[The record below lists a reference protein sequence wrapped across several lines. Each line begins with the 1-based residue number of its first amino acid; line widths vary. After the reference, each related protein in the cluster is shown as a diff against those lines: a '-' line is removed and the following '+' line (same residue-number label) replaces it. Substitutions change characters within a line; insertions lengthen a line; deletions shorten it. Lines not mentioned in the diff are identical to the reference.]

1 MSKTNSSYKIII
13 KGNKTPYKNKDE
25 QSTGNTTNHDSLHD
39 TKKLT
44 LKNYKI
50 ESNNNEKKNNFFMAL
65 QSLKSTSENTSE
77 INIFDGINEYSETN
91 PNQTKEENI
100 SKYIHRPLIK
110 QIIKDGNNL
119 NIIRTLTQFG
129 TSINNPYVFNYN
141 IGYIIDNFKENKT
154 DNNRNQQKHDKI
166 IHYNATINATSIN
179 KNKYKKIFKVQN
191 NNKINTKNNKK
202 KDEFINF
209 TKREESKEKNKK
221 SYKFLSTNIKPFN
234 FNKIIDDLEKPVD
247 IKVKDYENTINNIKK
262 NQKLDNNKL
271 NEDKTNEYQLDK
283 DKLRSLVKTLNFQD
297 MSKNEKT
304 DKKINKNNDKDN
316 KYSSKIKNMLIS
328 KINNS
333 TAEKIRKKYERSELK
348 KNRILQISATIKN
361 KNTIN
366 LIENENKENF
376 NYNNNNIELTK
387 KIIKRINEMT
397 TIKADYNN
405 YNNNNNNELIDINN
419 NLLINFYKKKDN
431 INCSTQSKKI
441 AKNLLNIF
449 NSCSKKINFDGSSLN
464 IDNQSLKNINN
475 SSFQE
480 IMDLFSDR
488 SIMTIDKNENNNTI
502 LIKDTQ
508 KKLTILS
515 EFNSL
520 FESNIINSNS
530 NINNSLK
537 KEMIINSNIISPNYL
552 NKNICSDGLYNIKNN
567 SEKENKNNVYETEK
581 KVNKN
586 KNVLICYSPLN
597 QKVRKFDLDS
607 PFNSSMFSNEY
618 TFYNFPPIF
627 ATDIKLKNIKRSQEI
642 LNKVIKNNFQGGIL
656 QLSESPSLIN
666 TQSQKSFKIFSKTD
680 RNKNISKSNNITD
693 SKNNNIIYKS
703 RLDSKD
709 DSYSIVKLNES
720 QLPNTI
726 YDISFY
732 LNLINQSNSYPN
744 IDTDKLFNK
753 NPTIKWE
760 DRLKILLWMM
770 KNCEEFAYKRDTFHY
785 SVFYFDLFLFL
796 SKEEIKKKDLK
807 LIGITCISLSA
818 KIEEVQIPK
827 LIEYS
832 KSIDPNCDDINIIV
846 SMEQKICSALK
857 WKLIPITIEIWL
869 NWYTCQWDLYMDSSP
884 DITNQLLE
892 YIKEEDIIYFKK
904 QDDKAYC
911 NYRRI
916 YQLIDLI
923 SLDFNNYKYD
933 KRGICAA
940 CFLDSICFQYHLEYS
955 YELKKIYSK
964 QKKNQNFIN
973 VVQKMFDLFVE
984 QSFDFLVTDQLIQ
997 KCIQYVFK
1005 FRKFPFSYNMPLIY
1019 KARQKID
1026 EDIEYNYE
1034 DFISYQTTNSDIFPF
1049 FEKMYKTK
1057 DKNNKIIMKKMYNI
1071 RI

>member
-1 MSKTNSSYKIII
+1 M
-13 KGNKTPYKNKDE
+13 
-25 QSTGNTTNHDSLHD
+25 
-39 TKKLT
+39 
-44 LKNYKI
+44 
-50 ESNNNEKKNNFFMAL
+50 
-65 QSLKSTSENTSE
+65 
-77 INIFDGINEYSETN
+77 
-91 PNQTKEENI
+91 
-100 SKYIHRPLIK
+100 
-110 QIIKDGNNL
+110 
-119 NIIRTLTQFG
+119 
-129 TSINNPYVFNYN
+129 
-141 IGYIIDNFKENKT
+141 
-154 DNNRNQQKHDKI
+154 
-166 IHYNATINATSIN
+166 
-179 KNKYKKIFKVQN
+179 QN

-405 YNNNNNNELIDINN
+405 NNNNNNNELIDINN

-520 FESNIINSNS
+520 FESNIINRNS

-537 KEMIINSNIISPNYL
+537 K
-552 NKNICSDGLYNIKNN
+552 
-567 SEKENKNNVYETEK
+567 
-581 KVNKN
+581 
-586 KNVLICYSPLN
+586 
-597 QKVRKFDLDS
+597 
-607 PFNSSMFSNEY
+607 
-618 TFYNFPPIF
+618 
-627 ATDIKLKNIKRSQEI
+627 
-642 LNKVIKNNFQGGIL
+642 
-656 QLSESPSLIN
+656 
-666 TQSQKSFKIFSKTD
+666 
-680 RNKNISKSNNITD
+680 
-693 SKNNNIIYKS
+693 
-703 RLDSKD
+703 
-709 DSYSIVKLNES
+709 
-720 QLPNTI
+720 
-726 YDISFY
+726 
-732 LNLINQSNSYPN
+732 
-744 IDTDKLFNK
+744 
-753 NPTIKWE
+753 
-760 DRLKILLWMM
+760 
-770 KNCEEFAYKRDTFHY
+770 
-785 SVFYFDLFLFL
+785 
-796 SKEEIKKKDLK
+796 
-807 LIGITCISLSA
+807 
-818 KIEEVQIPK
+818 
-827 LIEYS
+827 
-832 KSIDPNCDDINIIV
+832 
-846 SMEQKICSALK
+846 
-857 WKLIPITIEIWL
+857 
-869 NWYTCQWDLYMDSSP
+869 
-884 DITNQLLE
+884 
-892 YIKEEDIIYFKK
+892 
-904 QDDKAYC
+904 
-911 NYRRI
+911 
-916 YQLIDLI
+916 
-923 SLDFNNYKYD
+923 
-933 KRGICAA
+933 
-940 CFLDSICFQYHLEYS
+940 
-955 YELKKIYSK
+955 
-964 QKKNQNFIN
+964 
-973 VVQKMFDLFVE
+973 
-984 QSFDFLVTDQLIQ
+984 
-997 KCIQYVFK
+997 
-1005 FRKFPFSYNMPLIY
+1005 
-1019 KARQKID
+1019 
-1026 EDIEYNYE
+1026 
-1034 DFISYQTTNSDIFPF
+1034 
-1049 FEKMYKTK
+1049 
-1057 DKNNKIIMKKMYNI
+1057 
-1071 RI
+1071 